1 MEHLFIRMFTDFR
14 PCKTNGCPKKWSIA
28 GFPFPPRISNLLK
41 PRGVIWDFY
50 IEVTHSNP
58 NGTTIFALP
67 IMAVVFTHIRAF
79 NRGTESIDGLL
90 HGWMVEWLNEILCW
104 YSYIIRVTNF
114 GPNNQSLFRIEQPS
128 PTTTDQGE
136 TPVSSA
142 MVKFLWDKWGPG
154 PGRRHHHHHN
164 PLAIL
169 QICGMAIDSLTPHIK
184 WITILNTHM
193 AHMSSYMYVIPK
205 MMALWVPILSG
216 RPSHVF
222 IMAQT
227 AHDTMFPQPVDYT
240 MINLCKI

>member
-1 MEHLFIRMFTDFR
+1 MVRRSSHSQSWLWFSHTSGHSTVVQSLLM
-14 PCKTNGCPKKWSIA
+14 GCC
-28 GFPFPPRISNLLK
+28 
-41 PRGVIWDFY
+41 
-50 IEVTHSNP
+50 
-58 NGTTIFALP
+58 
-67 IMAVVFTHIRAF
+67 
-79 NRGTESIDGLL
+79 
-90 HGWMVEWLNEILCW
+90 MVEWLNEILCW